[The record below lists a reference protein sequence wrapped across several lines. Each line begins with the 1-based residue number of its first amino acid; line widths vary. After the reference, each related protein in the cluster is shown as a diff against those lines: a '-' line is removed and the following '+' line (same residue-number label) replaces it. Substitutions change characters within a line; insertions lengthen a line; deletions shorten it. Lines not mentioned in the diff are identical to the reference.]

1 MENIYQKYYL
11 SDQITTEMI
20 KDAIVVFDTSA
31 LLDLYY
37 YSETTLSVIFH
48 NVFTYLDKRLWI
60 PAQVYYEF
68 LKNKDKVALKPAHSY
83 KILIEKP
90 KSGAD
95 GGHVSNIIKITSD
108 LDKSLIVELKNQLK
122 TLKEKTKVADK
133 HPYIEQV
140 AFDNI
145 DIEIANF
152 ENQIKD
158 FQEKVDVFTE
168 EITKKINEKISAINS
183 NADDM
188 ISKMV
193 SEKFAVGDEFTYSQ
207 MTYIAKEGEFRYK
220 EEIPPGYEDSKSKNG
235 LQKYGDLFAWKQI
248 LIYAKKK
255 KKDVLLI
262 TNDVKEDWFDL
273 ETQAPRFELLKE
285 FNSETGRKIWTLNM
299 KTFLYKM
306 NSILDTNEESLE
318 AAIEEVNVIQNEK
331 DKNIETANSRYYK
344 MLLENL
350 WCIDIDEN
358 NDVLQEVQSNG
369 EWRVDGRPHIFEL
382 VKKREKI
389 K

>member
-1 MENIYQKYYL
+1 MLLWYSILRRYWTYT
-11 SDQITTEMI
+11 IT
-20 KDAIVVFDTSA
+20 
-31 LLDLYY
+31 Y
-37 YSETTLSVIFH
+37 ETTLSVIFH

-133 HPYIEQV
+133 HPY
-140 AFDNI
+140 
-145 DIEIANF
+145 
-152 ENQIKD
+152 
-158 FQEKVDVFTE
+158 
-168 EITKKINEKISAINS
+168 
-183 NADDM
+183 
-188 ISKMV
+188 
-193 SEKFAVGDEFTYSQ
+193 
-207 MTYIAKEGEFRYK
+207 
-220 EEIPPGYEDSKSKNG
+220 
-235 LQKYGDLFAWKQI
+235 
-248 LIYAKKK
+248 
-255 KKDVLLI
+255 
-262 TNDVKEDWFDL
+262 
-273 ETQAPRFELLKE
+273 
-285 FNSETGRKIWTLNM
+285 
-299 KTFLYKM
+299 
-306 NSILDTNEESLE
+306 EESLE

-382 VKKREKI
+382 VKKEGKNKI
-389 K
+389 IMIQNVRGANYTSALLPLRNIFEVKKYFECIDEQDEYYLFIIGPTRSSAYALTKQLSRDKVRILYENLEVNSYIGFIDDEHIGIIHSNTAVG